1 LIAEQAGGAPSNKRM
16 QLTKLRA
23 APVLRAEVP
32 PCAPAGRMD
41 GGTASQ
47 LIRGVRRLVG
57 GAVKNRLAGALA
69 LGALLPAALPGTA
82 GQPPAE
88 RLTIVAQVWPSVVPM
103 GQWTLEMSDDSRVVV
118 TQFPNQK
125 REWTISGE
133 VRAALQRDI
142 VASGV
147 LSLTRASSEHPGED
161 PPWCGV
167 TVEIG
172 KRVVRFDL
180 EPPLRMPKEAV
191 VAWRSIKA
199 AVGLEGIYDG
209 GCSGQN
215 EETRRRLTSGCS

>member
-1 LIAEQAGGAPSNKRM
+1 VVNFGA
-16 QLTKLRA
+16 L
-23 APVLRAEVP
+23 
-32 PCAPAGRMD
+32 
-41 GGTASQ
+41 Q
-47 LIRGVRRLVG
+47 LIPGVRRLVG

-69 LGALLPAALPGTA
+69 VGALLPAALPGTA
-82 GQPPAE
+82 RQAPAE
-88 RLTIVAQVWPSVVPM
+88 RLTIAAQVWPSVVPV
-103 GQWTLEMSDDSRVVV
+103 GQWTVEVSDDGKVVV
-118 TQFPNQK
+118 TQYPNQK

-133 VRAALQRDI
+133 LRAALRRDI

-147 LSLTRASSEHPGED
+147 LNLTHASSEHPGEN

-199 AVGLEGIYDG
+199 AVGLEGVYDG
-209 GCSGQN
+209 GCSGQD
-215 EETRRRLTSGCS
+215 EETRRRLTRA